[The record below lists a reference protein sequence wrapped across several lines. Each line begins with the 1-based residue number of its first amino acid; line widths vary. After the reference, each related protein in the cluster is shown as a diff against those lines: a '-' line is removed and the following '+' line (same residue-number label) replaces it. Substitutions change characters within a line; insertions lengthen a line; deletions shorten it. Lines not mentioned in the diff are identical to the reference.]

1 MFATTAPASGRI
13 RAMVVSLL
21 GSDKLINRPRF
32 SQIAANALLA
42 TALLGVLG
50 FLIAKTRNVDF
61 DTHNLIVANLRD
73 LKQID
78 AQWNIDIFKS
88 KTGINNNY
96 DPVAQPLAVI
106 RQLAADLKAKT
117 SQTPGNDA
125 LAGKLKSFEDAM
137 NTKIVAIERFKSQ
150 NAIYRNSTRYLPTAY
165 AALIDSAKQSGMP
178 AAKLS
183 ELDVAWSAAFSDT
196 LTYNLTP
203 EPGLKDAVTTKIA
216 ALEERAAIY
225 PPDVAAAAMTLSAH
239 MSTTLKQQEL
249 GAMLLDEV
257 SRFPTA
263 KKVDELSDA
272 YGQVHESRLFEQQF
286 YRQCLIVYSGLL
298 LIFLAYLGFRLLRSY
313 KQLGVVASDLR
324 IANFD
329 LRESQAQLVQS
340 EKMSALGQMVAGIA
354 HEINTPLAYVKGTLD
369 VIKERMG
376 SVRLL
381 ADTSHAFA
389 TKMQLHESDPDA
401 ERPEHLVEGFVAV
414 SVAART
420 IAKSNH
426 LGEMDTMIDDG
437 SHGIEKISEIIRSL
451 KNFSRLDRAQ
461 ISDYQLSEGIDSTLV
476 LANSLLKGKVVVERE
491 YGEVPSVT
499 CSPSQ
504 INQVFLNIITNAA
517 QAMGDAGGK
526 LVIRVERHDVKTVRV
541 EISDDGEGI
550 PTEVVPKI
558 FDPFYTTKA
567 IGVGTGMGLSISYK
581 IIEAHGGKILVDT
594 ERGIGT
600 CFTILLPIRQ
610 PKTDKSVFSD

>member
-1 MFATTAPASGRI
+1 M
-13 RAMVVSLL
+13 
-21 GSDKLINRPRF
+21 
-32 SQIAANALLA
+32 
-42 TALLGVLG
+42 
-50 FLIAKTRNVDF
+50 
-61 DTHNLIVANLRD
+61 
-73 LKQID
+73 
-78 AQWNIDIFKS
+78 
-88 KTGINNNY
+88 
-96 DPVAQPLAVI
+96 
-106 RQLAADLKAKT
+106 
-117 SQTPGNDA
+117 
-125 LAGKLKSFEDAM
+125 
-137 NTKIVAIERFKSQ
+137 
-150 NAIYRNSTRYLPTAY
+150 
-165 AALIDSAKQSGMP
+165 
-178 AAKLS
+178 
-183 ELDVAWSAAFSDT
+183 
-196 LTYNLTP
+196 
-203 EPGLKDAVTTKIA
+203 
-216 ALEERAAIY
+216 
-225 PPDVAAAAMTLSAH
+225 
-239 MSTTLKQQEL
+239 
-249 GAMLLDEV
+249 
-257 SRFPTA
+257 
-263 KKVDELSDA
+263 
-272 YGQVHESRLFEQQF
+272 
-286 YRQCLIVYSGLL
+286 
-298 LIFLAYLGFRLLRSY
+298 
-313 KQLGVVASDLR
+313 
-324 IANFD
+324 
-329 LRESQAQLVQS
+329 
-340 EKMSALGQMVAGIA
+340 AGIA
-354 HEINTPLAYVKGTLD
+354 HEINTPLAYVKGTID
-369 VIKERMG
+369 VMKERMG

-414 SVAART
+414 SAAART
-420 IAKSNH
+420 IAKSNQ

-451 KNFSRLDRAQ
+451 KNFSRLDRSKV
-461 ISDYQLSEGIDSTLV
+461 SDYQLSEGIDSTLV

-491 YGEVPSVT
+491 YGEVPPVT

-600 CFTILLPIRQ
+600 CFTILLPIKQ